1 MEGISTVVEPWKIQ
15 NVNANQL
22 VTCVVSLFI
31 IVAKHQKYKIRLNMT
46 MHMSRLYI

>member
-1 MEGISTVVEPWKIQ
+1 MEGISTVVGPWKIQ

-31 IVAKHQKYKIRLNMT
+31 IVAKLQKYKVRLNMT
-46 MHMSRLYI
+46 MHMSWLYI